1 MNEIDDLI
9 TRLSAA
15 YVVSD
20 SDEKKISID
29 HLINMAKLLEKQF
42 TAQID
47 LIQNSADE
55 LIKGVLSH

>member
-1 MNEIDDLI
+1 MMNEIDDLI
-9 TRLSAA
+9 VRLSAA

-29 HLINMAKLLEKQF
+29 HLISMARLLEKQF
-42 TAQID
+42 IAQIE

-55 LIKGVLSH
+55 LIKGII

>member
-1 MNEIDDLI
+1 MMNEIDDLI

-29 HLINMAKLLEKQF
+29 YLINMARLLEKQF
-42 TAQID
+42 IAQIE

-55 LIKGVLSH
+55 LIKGII